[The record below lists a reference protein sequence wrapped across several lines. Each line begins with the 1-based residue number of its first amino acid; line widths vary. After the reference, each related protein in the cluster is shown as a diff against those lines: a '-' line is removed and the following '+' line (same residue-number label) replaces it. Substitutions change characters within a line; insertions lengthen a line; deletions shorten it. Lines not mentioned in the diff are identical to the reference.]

1 MKKIFNIL
9 MCLVVAAFVASCSD
23 DTDNPYAHTSSIVVT
38 NTNLLFE
45 ATASDAGRI
54 AFTSNGNVTVSTS
67 AAWAKAEIKND
78 SVFVSVEQNDTRYS
92 RSASVVLRANG
103 DSAVVALVQK
113 GVTLRMPTTSL
124 VAKTNDATSVS
135 CDYESNVDMQIVQ
148 KPEWANVT
156 IADGKL
162 KVDFK
167 ANNTGTFRRDVVI
180 MRSENF
186 VDSIYVG
193 QYDFETDI
201 KGKYKLTYY
210 RDTTYTTTRT
220 LTATVKDSTITLSGM
235 NLNLPYTFDEQTMS
249 FVLET
254 GSYAGK
260 AGSDYIFSQ
269 LLNAAKDYTCNS
281 MSGQLS
287 HDADGNVVVPFRSV
301 YGGMEF
307 STIGL
312 VKLTDNTF
320 DVTKF
325 NGYYQILYRP
335 TLTRVVTK

>member
-1 MKKIFNIL
+1 
-9 MCLVVAAFVASCSD
+9 
-23 DTDNPYAHTSSIVVT
+23 
-38 NTNLLFE
+38 
-45 ATASDAGRI
+45 
-54 AFTSNGNVTVSTS
+54 
-67 AAWAKAEIKND
+67 
-78 SVFVSVEQNDTRYS
+78 
-92 RSASVVLRANG
+92 
-103 DSAVVALVQK
+103 
-113 GVTLRMPTTSL
+113 
-124 VAKTNDATSVS
+124 
-135 CDYESNVDMQIVQ
+135 MQIVQ

-220 LTATVKDSTITLSGM
+220 LTATVKDSTITLGGM

-260 AGSDYIFSQ
+260 SGSDYIFT
-269 LLNAAKDYTCNS
+269 LLLDAKKEYNCNS
-281 MSGQLS
+281 MYGQLS

-335 TLTRVVTK
+335 ILTRVVTK

>member
-1 MKKIFNIL
+1 

-38 NTNLLFE
+38 NTNLLFD

-67 AAWAKAEIKND
+67 AAWAKAELKND

-92 RSASVVLRANG
+92 RSASVILRSNG
-103 DSAVVALVQK
+103 DSAVVSLVQK
-113 GVTLRMPTTSL
+113 GVTLRMPSTSL

-186 VDSIYVG
+186 VDSFYVG
-193 QYDFETDI
+193 QYDFEKDI

-220 LTATVKDSTITLSGM
+220 INATVKDDVITLSGM
-235 NLNLPYTFDEQTMS
+235 NLNLPYTFDDKTMS
-249 FVLET
+249 IVLT
-254 GSYAGK
+254 AGAYAGK
-260 AGSDYIFSQ
+260 TAGSFIYAMFGD
-269 LLNAAKDYTCNS
+269 AKNEYYSSYNTDVTLS
-281 MSGQLS
+281 AQLS
-287 HDADGNVVVPFRSV
+287 HDADGNIVAPFITEYPGIVFESIILSKFKEKDFV
-301 YGGMEF
+301 EANYA
-307 STIGL
+307 GL
-312 VKLTDNTF
+312 
-320 DVTKF
+320 
-325 NGYYQILYRP
+325 YQVLYKP
-335 TLTRVVTK
+335 TLTRVLTK

>member
-1 MKKIFNIL
+1 MKKIFNIM

-38 NTNLLFE
+38 KTNLFFE

-54 AFTSNGNVTVSTS
+54 AFKSNGNVTVSTS
-67 AAWAKAEIKND
+67 APWAKAELKND
-78 SVFVSVEQNDTRYS
+78 SVFVSVDQNDTRYS
-92 RSASVVLRANG
+92 RSASVVLRANN
-103 DSAVVALVQK
+103 DSVEVALVQK
-113 GVTLRMPTTSL
+113 GVTLRMETTTL
-124 VAKTNDATSVS
+124 VAKTNDAATVT
-135 CDYESNVDMQIVQ
+135 CDYESNVKMQVVD
-148 KPEWANVT
+148 KPEWVNVSL
-156 IADGKL
+156 ADGKVSV
-162 KVDFK
+162 KFD
-167 ANNTGTFRRDVVI
+167 ANNTGSFRRGVVV

-193 QYDFETDI
+193 QYDFEKDI

-260 AGSDYIFSQ
+260 SGSDYIFT
-269 LLNAAKDYTCNS
+269 LLLDEKKEYNCNS

-312 VKLTDNTF
+312 VKLTDNTY

-325 NGYYQILYRP
+325 NGYYQTLYRP
-335 TLTRVVTK
+335 ILTRVVTK

>member
-1 MKKIFNIL
+1 M

-23 DTDNPYAHTSSIVVT
+23 DNDNPYAHTSSIVVT
-38 NTNLLFE
+38 NTNLFFE

-54 AFTSNGNVTVSTS
+54 VFTANGNVTVSTS

-148 KPEWANVT
+148 QPEWAKVT

-210 RDTTYTTTRT
+210 RDTTYTTT
-220 LTATVKDSTITLSGM
+220 ITLSGM

-260 AGSDYIFSQ
+260 SGSDYIFT
-269 LLNAAKDYTCNS
+269 LLLDEKKEYNCNS

-301 YGGMEF
+301 YGGIEF

-320 DVTKF
+320 DITKL
-325 NGYYQILYRP
+325 NGYYQTLYRP
-335 TLTRVVTK
+335 ILTRVVTK

>member
-1 MKKIFNIL
+1 
-9 MCLVVAAFVASCSD
+9 
-23 DTDNPYAHTSSIVVT
+23 
-38 NTNLLFE
+38 
-45 ATASDAGRI
+45 
-54 AFTSNGNVTVSTS
+54 
-67 AAWAKAEIKND
+67 
-78 SVFVSVEQNDTRYS
+78 
-92 RSASVVLRANG
+92 
-103 DSAVVALVQK
+103 
-113 GVTLRMPTTSL
+113 
-124 VAKTNDATSVS
+124 
-135 CDYESNVDMQIVQ
+135 
-148 KPEWANVT
+148 
-156 IADGKL
+156 
-162 KVDFK
+162 
-167 ANNTGTFRRDVVI
+167 

-260 AGSDYIFSQ
+260 SGSDYIFT
-269 LLNAAKDYTCNS
+269 LLLDEKKEYNCNS

-312 VKLTDNTF
+312 VKLTDNTY

-325 NGYYQILYRP
+325 NGYYQTLYRP

>member
-1 MKKIFNIL
+1 

-38 NTNLLFE
+38 NTNLLFD

-92 RSASVVLRANG
+92 RSASVTLRANG

-148 KPEWANVT
+148 KPEWADVT

-167 ANNTGTFRRDVVI
+167 ANNTGSFRRDVVV

-235 NLNLPYTFDEQTMS
+235 NLNLPYTFDDKTMS
-249 FVLET
+249 IVLT
-254 GSYAGK
+254 AGAYAGK
-260 AGSDYIFSQ
+260 TAGSFIYAMFGD
-269 LLNAAKDYTCNS
+269 AKNEYYSSYNTDVTLS
-281 MSGQLS
+281 AQLS
-287 HDADGNVVVPFRSV
+287 HDADGNIVAPFITEYPGIVFESIILSKFKEKDFV
-301 YGGMEF
+301 EANYA
-307 STIGL
+307 GL
-312 VKLTDNTF
+312 
-320 DVTKF
+320 
-325 NGYYQILYRP
+325 YQVLYKP
-335 TLTRVVTK
+335 TLTRVLTK